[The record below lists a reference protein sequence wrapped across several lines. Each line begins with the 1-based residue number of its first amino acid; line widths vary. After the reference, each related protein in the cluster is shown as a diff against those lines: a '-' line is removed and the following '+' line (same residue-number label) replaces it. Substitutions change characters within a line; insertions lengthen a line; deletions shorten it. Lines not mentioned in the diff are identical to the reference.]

1 MFCCTYCICGY
12 LHCCMCCVMS
22 VYVLSSP
29 WYVYV
34 LVFVVCPCIVMYVCM
49 VGLWLCC
56 GCICACAFCAWLWLR
71 CPVVHRPSPG
81 RRAKFKLLPLPL
93 SRSAPP
99 EWSVM
104 NDPAFSRRPR
114 CAKVDRAQHC
124 SCDAGFHMSGTS
136 DNSICQG
143 ETVRQWS
150 SLVSLVMLAWLVW
163 FNLV

>member
-1 MFCCTYCICGY
+1 MHDIAICYYLTYDVLLYILY
-12 LHCCMCCVMS
+12 LWIS
-22 VYVLSSP
+22 ALLYVLC
-29 WYVYV
+29 YVGV
-34 LVFVVCPCIVMYVCM
+34 CVVQSLIRVCPCLCCLSMYCHVRLHGW
-49 VGLWLCC
+49 VVVVLWLYLCLC
-56 GCICACAFCAWLWLR
+56 FLCVVVVALSSGAQALSLGC
-71 CPVVHRPSPG
+71 
-81 RRAKFKLLPLPL
+81 RAKFKLLPLPL

-143 ETVRQWS
+143 ETVRQ
-150 SLVSLVMLAWLVW
+150 
-163 FNLV
+163 